1 MRNRL
6 DFLKSLSV
14 DLGMHPGQLLQ
25 IIETAPLRYKVFTI
39 PKRDGSPRLIAQ
51 PAREVKAIQRWV
63 VNDLGSV
70 LPLHSSA
77 TAYRPGASIKKNA
90 ASHADSNFMLKMDF
104 SNFFPTIT
112 FDDLVRHLSKTVSDR
127 YDEGA
132 IKLIAKVSTWAPD
145 RKPPLRLCIG
155 APSSPLLSN
164 SILYE
169 FDRQINDFA
178 ATEAVTY
185 TRYAD
190 DLTFSSK
197 HHDVLPKFT
206 DFVTTIAA
214 SLEYPSLRVNT
225 KKTVF
230 ASRSGRRVVT
240 GVTLTS
246 THELSVGRERKRLI
260 RAMYHRFLRGLLT
273 ADEVERL
280 KGLVSFVDN
289 IEPGFA
295 QRIRNQR
302 LSPRDT
308 I

>member
-1 MRNRL
+1 MRSHQDL
-6 DFLKSLSV
+6 LKSLSI
-14 DLGMHPGQLLQ
+14 DLGMLPGQLLQ
-25 IIETAPLRYKVFTI
+25 IIQTSPLRYKVFTI
-39 PKRDGSPRLIAQ
+39 PKRDGSPRVIAQ
-51 PAREVKAIQRWV
+51 PAREVKAIQRWMV
-63 VNDLGSV
+63 KDLSPV
-70 LPLHSSA
+70 LPLHLAA

-90 ASHADSNFMLKMDF
+90 AIHAESNFMLKMDF
-104 SNFFPTIT
+104 SNFFPSIT
-112 FDDLVRHLSKTVSDR
+112 FDDLVRHLSKNVSDR
-127 YDEGA
+127 YDEVA
-132 IKLIAKVSTWAPD
+132 IKLIARVSTWAPG

-169 FDRQINDFA
+169 FDSQMSDLA
-178 ATEAVTY
+178 ATKQVTY

-197 HHDVLPKFT
+197 HREVLPEFT
-206 DFVTTIAA
+206 NLVAKVAA
-214 SLEYPSLRVNT
+214 SLEYPSLQVNT

-260 RAMYHRFLRGLLT
+260 RSMYHRYLRGLLT
-273 ADEVERL
+273 ADEIEKL
-280 KGLVSFVDN
+280 QGLISFADN

-295 QRIRNQR
+295 QRVRSQK
-302 LSPRDT
+302 LPPMGT

>member
-1 MRNRL
+1 MRNRI

-14 DLGMHPGQLLQ
+14 DLGILPGQLQ
-25 IIETAPLRYKVFTI
+25 HIIETAPLRYKVFTI
-39 PKRDGSPRLIAQ
+39 PKRDGTPRVVAQ

-70 LPLHSSA
+70 LPLHSAA

-90 ASHADSNFMLKMDF
+90 ASHVDSNFIMKMDF
-104 SNFFPTIT
+104 SNFFPSIT
-112 FDDLVRHLSKTVSDR
+112 FDDLVRHLSNTVSDR

-132 IKLIAKVSTWAPD
+132 IKLIATVSTWAPD
-145 RKPPLRLCIG
+145 RRPPLRLCIG

-169 FDRQINDFA
+169 FDRQINDL
-178 ATEAVTY
+178 ATKEAVTY

-197 HHDVLPKFT
+197 RRNVLPKFT
-206 DFVTTIAA
+206 NLVTSIAA

-230 ASRSGRRVVT
+230 ASRAGRRVVT

-260 RAMYHRFLRGLLT
+260 RAMYHRFLLGLLT
-273 ADEVERL
+273 ADEIQRL
-280 KGLVSFVDN
+280 QGLISFVDN

-302 LSPRDT
+302 RPPLGA

>member
-70 LPLHSSA
+70 LPLHA
-77 TAYRPGASIKKNA
+77 E
-90 ASHADSNFMLKMDF
+90 SNFMLKMDF

-178 ATEAVTY
+178 VNEAVTY

-197 HHDVLPKFT
+197 RHDVLAKFT
-206 DFVTTIAA
+206 DFVTTTAA

-280 KGLVSFVDN
+280 KGLISFVDN

-295 QRIRNQR
+295 QRVRNQR